1 MKTSVVGFFAYAY
14 PEAIMKERIDNA
26 VNALKSKGV
35 EVNFCGYVT
44 DHNEESQIDAKEKLD
59 KAAFD
64 SDCLIVLVAAWVE
77 SPPVI
82 KVLSDHLHM
91 PILMWA
97 LAGYRTSAGLISPG
111 SAAGGTGLNFALKV
125 FGAKHVSLYDIV
137 DNGMRIDEALD
148 FIKFSAALKRLRNI
162 RVASI
167 GYADMNLYPLMYDG
181 TLIKKYTGIHVDNLD
196 FYDLNGYMEKV
207 SDLQIKDFIKDF
219 KSRFEFVIEPTE
231 ADLNVLAKSYI
242 GISCLIDEKNYKAIS
257 LKCVLG
263 ISKWLN
269 FSPCMLESLIA
280 DKVDTIC
287 ECDIY
292 GMINQVIIKELTGT
306 KAVYLEFYEFYKNS
320 ILLGACGFAPFS
332 LCSSDCLKVQ
342 GHDWGSA
349 GGIMNVSELKG
360 GNITFS
366 KIYTVNGQMHL
377 HCYRATAKSPE
388 KWQEDGWGGKGPKMP
403 SLEVSVEGDLEE
415 LQEYVAGQHYIIS
428 YGDYYKLLE
437 RYCRFSGIRF
447 NEHKNIDFNY
457 K

>member
-1 MKTSVVGFFAYAY
+1 MKTSLVGFFGYSY
-14 PEAIMKERIDNA
+14 PEAIMKERIDSA

-44 DHNEESQIDAKEKLD
+44 DHDEESQIAAKEKLD
-59 KAAFD
+59 KSAFD
-64 SDCLIVLVAAWVE
+64 SDCLIVLVVAWVE
-77 SPPVI
+77 STPII

-97 LAGYRTSAGLISPG
+97 SAGYRTSAGFISPA
-111 SAAGGTGLNFALKV
+111 SAAGGTGLSFALKV
-125 FGAKHVSLYDIV
+125 LGAKHVSLYDIV

-162 RVASI
+162 RVAAI

-219 KSRFEFVIEPTE
+219 KSRFELVIEPTE
-231 ADLNVLAKSYI
+231 ADFNILAKSYI
-242 GISCLIDEKNYKAIS
+242 GINCLIDEKNYKAIS

-263 ISKWLN
+263 ISKWLKT
-269 FSPCMLESLIA
+269 SPCMLESLIA

-320 ILLGACGFAPFS
+320 ILLAACGFAPFS
-332 LCSSDCLKVQ
+332 LCQDRLKVQ
-342 GHDWGSA
+342 GRDWGSS

-388 KWQEDGWGGKGPKMP
+388 KWQEDGWDGKGPKMP
-403 SLEVSVEGDLEE
+403 SLEVSIDGDIEE

-447 NEHKNIDFNY
+447 NEHKNIDFSY